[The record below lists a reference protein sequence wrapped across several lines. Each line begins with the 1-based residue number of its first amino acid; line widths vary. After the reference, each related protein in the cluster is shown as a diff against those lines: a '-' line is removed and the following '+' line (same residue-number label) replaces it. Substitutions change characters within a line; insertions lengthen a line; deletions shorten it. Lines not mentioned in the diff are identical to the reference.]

1 MSATSK
7 AVVSTLL
14 PAPMQLMMGAP
25 TADTEHG
32 NPGTVQPLH
41 ALLSEEQLCSR
52 KLIEHVRLSSNS
64 LNPHLH
70 LSAADHS
77 FLRGDLITQIH
88 GHTPLLSRSNQM
100 ERIT

>member
-14 PAPMQLMMGAP
+14 PAPMQLMMGTP

-52 KLIEHVRLSSNS
+52 KLNE
-64 LNPHLH
+64 
-70 LSAADHS
+70 
-77 FLRGDLITQIH
+77 
-88 GHTPLLSRSNQM
+88 
-100 ERIT
+100 

>member
-14 PAPMQLMMGAP
+14 PAPMQLMMGTP

-77 FLRGDLITQIH
+77 LILCHIIAHIH
-88 GHTPLLSRSNQM
+88 LNATISICTNDASCF
-100 ERIT
+100 